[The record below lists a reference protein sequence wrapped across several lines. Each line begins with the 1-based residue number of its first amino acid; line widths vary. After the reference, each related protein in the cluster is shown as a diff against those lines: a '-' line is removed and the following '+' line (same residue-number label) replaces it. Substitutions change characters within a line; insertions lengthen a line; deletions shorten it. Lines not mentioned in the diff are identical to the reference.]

1 MLTSFVCARRLLW
14 GISGTFFGIYSIVQN
29 LNLPLIVQPQL
40 LAVLSYLSW
49 AQVCSIYSF

>member
-49 AQVCSIYSF
+49 AQVCSIYSS